1 MFAGIFLVKMNKVN
15 IPKHN
20 DNTKMVRGFQIS
32 NYFVIVRETNTV
44 LRKEIQF
51 STGTEG
57 TVVQRLSRTS

>member
-15 IPKHN
+15 ILRHN

-44 LRKEIQF
+44 LRKEIRF
-51 STGTEG
+51 
-57 TVVQRLSRTS
+57 